1 MAEENMSQEY
11 RFNTTD
17 KLRNYLFEEIDQN

>member
-17 KLRNYLFEEIDQN
+17 KLKKYLFEEIDQN